1 VRFDAWAPLR
11 YQGRIEQTEL
21 AMTRFHVCI
30 FAAALSILSS
40 ATAAQNNN
48 VAPAPPA
55 VPVGEVGTQGLAPVA
70 GHTIEGM
77 ATVIDGDEL
86 RVGDRLV
93 RLFGIAAPEISASHG
108 PDARVLLDGLAGG
121 RRVTC
126 REVDRTANG
135 ESIAVCSVDGTD
147 LAPELLSQ
155 GLAAV
160 YRVTAPATPQER
172 ELAARYDTE
181 EADARTRKLGIWA
194 PRTVAPA
201 TTPAPAPNWLQ
212 SNLPKWIEQAPLLGL
227 IFLLGLLALL
237 LLARRGG
244 TSANTEE
251 TVDERVLAATLLAE
265 VSAIRDSAQEQYDGM
280 AILIQDAPLPPSH
293 QGLLSLPRATVF
305 GANAD
310 RLDLLPGELATRLV
324 RFYAMHDGATHLLSQ
339 AATVRCDTIRAS
351 LHGLTRSA
359 DEALGAT

>member
-1 VRFDAWAPLR
+1 
-11 YQGRIEQTEL
+11 
-21 AMTRFHVCI
+21 MTRFHACI
-30 FAAALSILSS
+30 FAAAFSVLSCN
-40 ATAAQNNN
+40 AFAQNNN

-55 VPVGEVGTQGLAPVA
+55 VPVGEVGVQGLAPV
-70 GHTIEGM
+70 GGQTIEGM

-86 RVGDRLV
+86 RIGDRLV

-121 RRVTC
+121 QRVTC
-126 REVDRTANG
+126 REVDRTQDS
-135 ESIAVCSVDGTD
+135 ESIAICSVDGTD

-160 YRVTAPATPQER
+160 YRINQPTTAQER

-194 PRTVAPA
+194 PRTVAPPA
-201 TTPAPAPNWLQ
+201 VQAPAPNWLQ

-227 IFLLGLLALL
+227 LLVLGLVALL

-244 TSANTEE
+244 ANANAEE
-251 TVDERVLAATLLAE
+251 AVDERVLAATLLAE
-265 VSAIRDSAQEQYDGM
+265 VSAIRDSAQEQYDGT
-280 AILIQDAPLPPSH
+280 AALVQDAPIPPSH

-324 RFYAMHDGATHLLSQ
+324 RFYAMHDGATHLLNQ
-339 AATVRCDTIRAS
+339 AASIRCETIRAS

-359 DEALGAT
+359 DEALATT